1 MKIRIGNIIK
11 HHKKTDMNE
20 RSFSKNER
28 KIENLKMNC
37 RNLLTVSDTFFKVN
51 FLIKKGSYSI
61 ENYKQMLK
69 KVFHEI
75 FV

>member
-1 MKIRIGNIIK
+1 
-11 HHKKTDMNE
+11 MNE

-37 RNLLTVSDTFFKVN
+37 RNLLNVSDTFIKVN

-75 FV
+75 FVLSQ